1 MDKKGF
7 LVWPVLKIL
16 LAIMGIV
23 LLVYLAVMLFFPGD
37 NVKEKFEKTLNE
49 VVSVVKALDKGE
61 TAKIV
66 LIAPSGTDKEIWE
79 LIYVDEDL
87 KNSGAYGVKNVWVPN
102 FCKNNCLCVCPF
114 EDREIGGGTTPEIYK
129 YELFCTKGVCREL
142 KDYTVDETS
151 DVVKGIGIDLA
162 DIEIKKTEANVI
174 SINRK

>member
-7 LVWPVLKIL
+7 LIVPVLRIF
-16 LAIMGIV
+16 LAVMGIG

-37 NVKEKFEKTLNE
+37 TVKEKFEKNLDE

-66 LIAPSGTDKEIWE
+66 LIAPSGTDKKIWE

-102 FCKNNCLCVCPF
+102 SCKNNCLCVCPF
-114 EDREIGGGTTPEIYK
+114 EDREIGGGTTLETYK
-129 YELFCTKGVCREL
+129 YEVFCTKGVCKEL
-142 KDYTVDETS
+142 KDYTIDETS
-151 DVVKGIGIDLA
+151 DVVKGI
-162 DIEIKKTEANVI
+162 
-174 SINRK
+174 